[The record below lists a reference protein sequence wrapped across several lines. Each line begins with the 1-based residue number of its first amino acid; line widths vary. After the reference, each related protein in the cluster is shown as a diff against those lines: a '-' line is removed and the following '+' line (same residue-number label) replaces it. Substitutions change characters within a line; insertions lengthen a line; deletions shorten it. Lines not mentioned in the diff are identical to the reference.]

1 MFVLLQTEQLKELK
15 QEFMKQEEQLRE
27 VKKNSTTLERK
38 LEYERYVTLYQII
51 HYCGTCLF
59 FSQMLTNQ
67 VILIS
72 CFLVTLYYIRCMI
85 W

>member
-15 QEFMKQEEQLRE
+15 QEIMKQEEQLRE

-38 LEYERYVTLYQII
+38 LEYERYA
-51 HYCGTCLF
+51 
-59 FSQMLTNQ
+59 MLLGFQLNVEYNG
-67 VILIS
+67 VILVILTS
-72 CFLVTLYYIRCMI
+72 YFFVLI